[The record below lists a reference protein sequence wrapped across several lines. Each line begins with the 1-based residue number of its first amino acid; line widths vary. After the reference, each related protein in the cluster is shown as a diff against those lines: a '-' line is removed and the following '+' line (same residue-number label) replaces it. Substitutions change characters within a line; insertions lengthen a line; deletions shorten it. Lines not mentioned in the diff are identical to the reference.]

1 MLKGMLVGL
10 VTVLVLVAC
19 GPDTIFLRQG
29 FDTPAHHVSNG
40 NALLERNK
48 FVDACREFERAKELD
63 PEYAEAY
70 VGLGIAYANR
80 GDLEK
85 GLEMMKMADA
95 MASSQEERFSVQ
107 RGFDQLNR
115 IRQK

>member
-1 MLKGMLVGL
+1 MLKAMLVGL
-10 VTVLVLVAC
+10 VTVMVLVAC
-19 GPDTIFLRQG
+19 GPDTIFLHQG
-29 FDTPAHHVSNG
+29 VDTPAHHVSNG
-40 NALLERNK
+40 NAMLERNK

-63 PEYAEAY
+63 PGYAEAY

-95 MASSQEERFSVQ
+95 MAGTEEERFSVQ
-107 RGFDQLNR
+107 KGFEKLNR
-115 IRQK
+115 MKHK

>member
-1 MLKGMLVGL
+1 MLKGKLCWLVA
-10 VTVLVLVAC
+10 VLALTAC

-40 NALLERNK
+40 KTLIERNK
-48 FVDACREFERAKELD
+48 FIDACREFERAKELD

-70 VGLGIAYANR
+70 VGLGIAYAHR

-85 GLEMMKMADA
+85 GMAMMKQADA
-95 MASSQEERFSVQ
+95 MATSDVERDSVQ
-107 RGFDQLNR
+107 RGFEQLR
-115 IRQK
+115 RMAQE